1 MSDIDYESDRTCFG
15 KPQTAVTSLQPIHQT
30 LFLSI
35 NGLEEES
42 NKIIDNVRILIR
54 FSGTEPVIRLLVE
67 GEKYSKINLL
77 AKKLQKKINS
87 LI

>member
-1 MSDIDYESDRTCFG
+1 MLITIFAVIKITNITVFLSDIDYESDRTCFG

-42 NKIIDNVRILIR
+42 NKIIDNYIFL
-54 FSGTEPVIRLLVE
+54 SH
-67 GEKYSKINLL
+67 
-77 AKKLQKKINS
+77 
-87 LI
+87 